1 MPPETDF
8 FGAGASFCL
17 IPMNVTRILIAALIA
32 LALASAALAHG
43 GHKHQF
49 LGTVKAVEGSELLVT
64 TTEGE
69 QVTFKLTEKTRYR
82 KGTAA
87 ATKADL
93 RAGVR
98 VSVYVENDGKTA
110 TTIKIAG

>member
-1 MPPETDF
+1 MKLHRLVLL
-8 FGAGASFCL
+8 SL
-17 IPMNVTRILIAALIA
+17 ITLAVAAT
-32 LALASAALAHG
+32 ALAHG

-49 LGTVKAVEGSELLVT
+49 LGTVKALHANHLVVDT
-64 TTEGE
+64 TDGKE
-69 QVTFKLTEKTRYR
+69 VTFTLTEKTRYT

-93 RAGVR
+93 KEGVR